1 MKKIVILL
9 MIFILS
15 GMLVSCDETNIN
27 INNSNEIYYS
37 EVVGEGKPKP
47 DIALGYRIKKEQ
59 NFNDP
64 IQIEI
69 LFGTVIVPSP
79 NSVDTYTAELSAIN
93 QEYIKTLEEEYAF
106 YDNPYTNNNRVV
118 IKSFDDFCAAN
129 YGITKKGKALNSII
143 YEIPKSMFINKTGNI
158 IFFLKANYLS
168 NGKDL
173 HYKIVDDKI
182 MFSTRKMD

>member
-1 MKKIVILL
+1 MVYGKSILNK
-9 MIFILS
+9 FKNRRKW
-15 GMLVSCDETNIN
+15 ENEK
-27 INNSNEIYYS
+27 NSNIIDDIYT
-37 EVVGEGKPKP
+37 KW
-47 DIALGYRIKKEQ
+47 
-59 NFNDP
+59 
-64 IQIEI
+64 
-69 LFGTVIVPSP
+69 
-79 NSVDTYTAELSAIN
+79 
-93 QEYIKTLEEEYAF
+93 YAF

-118 IKSFDDFCAAN
+118 IKSFDDFCVAN